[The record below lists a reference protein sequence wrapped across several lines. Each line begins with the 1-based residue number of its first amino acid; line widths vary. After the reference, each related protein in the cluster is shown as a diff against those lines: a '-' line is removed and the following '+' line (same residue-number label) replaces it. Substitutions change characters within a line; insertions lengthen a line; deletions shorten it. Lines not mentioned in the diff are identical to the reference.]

1 MAYRQGAAE
10 ATPGYVPSRQLTS
23 LLDQVSVGGLAVVL
37 ETLLMFVALAGVF
50 NQLQDAL
57 DYIWGVEPKPRD
69 GLLSR
74 ARRRF
79 LSILGVLGMAFLLL
93 VSLVLTTLF
102 TAGGQAVFSHVPGPE
117 TVNQLVFRGVSFIA
131 VTLIFAMILS
141 C

>member
-1 MAYRQGAAE
+1 
-10 ATPGYVPSRQLTS
+10 
-23 LLDQVSVGGLAVVL
+23 
-37 ETLLMFVALAGVF
+37 MFVALAGVF

-117 TVNQLVFRGVSFIA
+117 TVNQRVFRGVSFIA